1 MATRWRCALCLLFRF
16 CSFWRCSVSF
26 WWLFSFWDEKTTL
39 EEHILRKLGGCYF
52 LFTNKWL
59 FSFWDEKTTLDEHIL
74 RKLGGCYF
82 LFTNKRGFCKQTKT
96 SYVFSAP
103 EALFIIP
110 EKTFLVKIIEEHSKL
125 SFETNYIDLK
135 WFWGVLGAKNG
146 SKTDRNWAKNFQKL

>member
-1 MATRWRCALCLLFRF
+1 MQNLTTRWRCGLCLLFRF

-26 WWLFSFWDEKTTL
+26 WWLFSFWDEKSTL
-39 EEHILRKLGGCYF
+39 EEQ
-52 LFTNKWL
+52 
-59 FSFWDEKTTLDEHIL
+59 IL

-146 SKTDRNWAKNFQKL
+146 SKMDRNWAKFFKNCNLKL